1 MRVSLVLLLL
11 LLAFSALAAD
21 TMDAS
26 VTTDAAVPDHAR
38 LPPFLDPSL
47 VPAHDSPVHL
57 DTPPLVA
64 PGPQGGPVAG
74 GPGAAPRVR

>member
-11 LLAFSALAAD
+11 AASALSTDTLDTAA
-21 TMDAS
+21 S
-26 VTTDAAVPDHAR
+26 DAAVGDR
-38 LPPFLDPSL
+38 VTLPPFLDPSL

-64 PGPQGGPVAG
+64 PWPQGGPVAG
-74 GPGAAPRVR
+74 GPRAAPRVR